1 MIKKTFEVVA
11 GKTID
16 DFTSFVSTELND
28 WMTRSTTDD
37 NDWGVFYFNDY
48 KTKGIEIKKT
58 DLKQLYT
65 CNLNEDGTFKDSIDQ
80 LSTAITHYNF
90 YIEENQFMF
99 VTYNINTDERED
111 YFCLV
116 SKKSSYFIYKNVVYN
131 KIKDFAIAP
140 NPIYSN
146 NFLSLAPFF
155 NIYGDKNQ
163 EQGKLFVTYI
173 APESNYSVNIES
185 KVYSL
190 NGKKYKLIN
199 PNLVILWE
207 EN

>member
-1 MIKKTFEVVA
+1 MIKKTFEVA

-37 NDWGVFYFNDY
+37 SDWGVFYFNDY

-90 YIEENQFMF
+90 YIEENNKFIFM
-99 VTYNINTDERED
+99 TYIYVNGTENYI
-111 YFCLV
+111 CLV
-116 SKKSSYFIYKNVVYN
+116 QRENPCFIFKNVVYN
-131 KIKDFAIAP
+131 KVQNFNIASS
-140 NPIYSN
+140 PIYN
-146 NFLSLAPFF
+146 DNFLSLAPFF

-163 EQGKLFVTYI
+163 EQGKLFITYI
-173 APESNYSVNIES
+173 APASNYDVSIES

-190 NGKKYKLIN
+190 NGKKYKLVN
-199 PNLVILWE
+199 PNLVVLWE
-207 EN
+207 EG